1 MNLQYPKLI
10 MRNDSIGIETLPT
23 HAFFFAH
30 KLFYFLQPSYTHTM
44 SAYSVLDVS
53 IVSSVSGVSSVPG
66 VSRQREKP
74 NQVRSMAN
82 LQFAVLCG
90 SRVKGFGFRFLF
102 RSSDCAIFPILFA
115 QTTIFSE
122 ICKIFTHCILKLNN
136 KKPQQIW
143 KFQWLNWH
151 LWSMALWM
159 AMPR

>member
-23 HAFFFAH
+23 HA
-30 KLFYFLQPSYTHTM
+30 LFLHTSSLTFCNHLTHTM

-82 LQFAVLCG
+82 LQFAVLCK
-90 SRVKGFGFRFLF
+90 RFRFSFPFSFIGLCDF
-102 RSSDCAIFPILFA
+102 SDIVCPNHYFFGNLQNIYTLYIK
-115 QTTIFSE
+115 T
-122 ICKIFTHCILKLNN
+122 
-136 KKPQQIW
+136 
-143 KFQWLNWH
+143 
-151 LWSMALWM
+151 
-159 AMPR
+159 

>member
-1 MNLQYPKLI
+1 MNLQCPKLI

-23 HAFFFAH
+23 LA
-30 KLFYFLQPSYTHTM
+30 LFLHTSSFTFCNHLTHTM
-44 SAYSVLDVS
+44 CAHS
-53 IVSSVSGVSSVPG
+53 VSSVSGVSSVPG

>member
-23 HAFFFAH
+23 LA
-30 KLFYFLQPSYTHTM
+30 LFLHTSSLTFCNHLTHTM

-102 RSSDCAIFPILFA
+102 RSSDC
-115 QTTIFSE
+115 T
-122 ICKIFTHCILKLNN
+122 
-136 KKPQQIW
+136 
-143 KFQWLNWH
+143 
-151 LWSMALWM
+151 ALSFNI
-159 AMPR
+159 RIRT

>member
-1 MNLQYPKLI
+1 MNLQCPKFI

-23 HAFFFAH
+23 LA
-30 KLFYFLQPSYTHTM
+30 LFLHTSSFTFCNHLTHTM
-44 SAYSVLDVS
+44 SAHSVLDVS

-102 RSSDCAIFPILFA
+102 PFSFIGLCDFSDIVCPNHYFFGNLQNIYTLYIK
-115 QTTIFSE
+115 T
-122 ICKIFTHCILKLNN
+122 
-136 KKPQQIW
+136 
-143 KFQWLNWH
+143 
-151 LWSMALWM
+151 
-159 AMPR
+159 

>member
-1 MNLQYPKLI
+1 MNLQCPKFI

-23 HAFFFAH
+23 LA
-30 KLFYFLQPSYTHTM
+30 LFLHTSSLTFCNHLTHTM

-90 SRVKGFGFRFLF
+90 SRVKGFVFVSFFVHRIVRFFRYCLPKPLF
-102 RSSDCAIFPILFA
+102 FRKFA
-115 QTTIFSE
+115 KYLHIVY
-122 ICKIFTHCILKLNN
+122 
-136 KKPQQIW
+136 
-143 KFQWLNWH
+143 
-151 LWSMALWM
+151 
-159 AMPR
+159 

>member
-23 HAFFFAH
+23 LA
-30 KLFYFLQPSYTHTM
+30 LFLHTSSLTFCNHLTHTM
-44 SAYSVLDVS
+44 CAHSVS

-102 RSSDCAIFPILFA
+102 RSSDC
-115 QTTIFSE
+115 T
-122 ICKIFTHCILKLNN
+122 
-136 KKPQQIW
+136 
-143 KFQWLNWH
+143 
-151 LWSMALWM
+151 ALSFNI
-159 AMPR
+159 RIRT

>member
-10 MRNDSIGIETLPT
+10 MRNNSIGIETLSTLALFLHTSSFTFCNYLT
-23 HAFFFAH
+23 HKMFAH
-30 KLFYFLQPSYTHTM
+30 
-44 SAYSVLDVS
+44 
-53 IVSSVSGVSSVPG
+53 SVSGVSSVPG

>member
-1 MNLQYPKLI
+1 MNLQCPKFI

-23 HAFFFAH
+23 LA
-30 KLFYFLQPSYTHTM
+30 LFLHTSSLTFCNHLTHTQC
-44 SAYSVLDVS
+44 VPTVFPD
-53 IVSSVSGVSSVPG
+53 VSGVSSVPG

-74 NQVRSMAN
+74 NQVRSMVN

>member
-1 MNLQYPKLI
+1 MNLQRPKFI

-23 HAFFFAH
+23 LA
-30 KLFYFLQPSYTHTM
+30 LFLHTSSLTFCNHLTHTM

-53 IVSSVSGVSSVPG
+53 IVSSVSGVSG

>member
-1 MNLQYPKLI
+1 MNLQCPKFI
-10 MRNDSIGIETLPT
+10 MRNNSIGIETLPT
-23 HAFFFAH
+23 LA
-30 KLFYFLQPSYTHTM
+30 LFLHTSSLTFCNHLTHTM
-44 SAYSVLDVS
+44 CANSVS
-53 IVSSVSGVSSVPG
+53 IVSSVSGVSG

-151 LWSMALWM
+151 LWFMALWM